1 MNNLLTI
8 VFSAYQSHDLL
19 KKVLKKLPKIYKILI
34 IENSRD
40 KNLKI
45 SLEKKFKNVEVII
58 PSKNLGLAKSYN
70 LGIKKAKTKYI
81 FLNNPDLRIENKS
94 ISQLLNCAQKIKN
107 FGIIAPVYKNEKIFK
122 NYEIFSKK
130 IKNKS
135 SFFKKYGI
143 FEVDLIDNSFFI
155 NKKKVG
161 NNIFDENFFLY
172 FETLDFC
179 RNLKNKG
186 KKLYVC
192 NNIKYHHIGSKSVHK
207 KYDKIVKLTRAF
219 HYSWSKF
226 YYYKKY
232 NNYFYAI
239 KKIIPNIIK
248 SFKRML
254 IGLLTFDKNKFKIA
268 FIEIIGILSAI
279 LFLKSFYRPKM

>member
-122 NYEIFSKK
+122 NKK
-130 IKNKS
+130 
-135 SFFKKYGI
+135 
-143 FEVDLIDNSFFI
+143 
-155 NKKKVG
+155 
-161 NNIFDENFFLY
+161 
-172 FETLDFC
+172 
-179 RNLKNKG
+179 
-186 KKLYVC
+186 
-192 NNIKYHHIGSKSVHK
+192 
-207 KYDKIVKLTRAF
+207 
-219 HYSWSKF
+219 
-226 YYYKKY
+226 
-232 NNYFYAI
+232 
-239 KKIIPNIIK
+239 
-248 SFKRML
+248 
-254 IGLLTFDKNKFKIA
+254 
-268 FIEIIGILSAI
+268 
-279 LFLKSFYRPKM
+279 

>member
-40 KNLKI
+40 KSLKI
-45 SLEKKFKNVEVII
+45 SLEKEFKNVEVII

-94 ISQLLNCAQKIKN
+94 ISQLLSCAQKIKN
-107 FGIIAPVYKNEKIFK
+107 FGIIAPIYKNEKIFK

-130 IKNKS
+130 IENKS
-135 SFFKKYGI
+135 PLFKKYGI

-155 NKKKVG
+155 DKKKVG
-161 NNIFDENFFLY
+161 KNIFDENFFLY

-207 KYDKIVKLTRAF
+207 KYDKIVTLTRAF

-232 NNYFYAI
+232 NNYFYAV

-254 IGLLTFDKNKFKIA
+254 IGLLTFNKNKFKIA
-268 FIEIIGILSAI
+268 FIEIVGILSAI
-279 LFLKSFYRPKM
+279 LLLKSFYRPKM